1 MGPHFAPLAPGTEWE
16 SGGSNVFPGVPTALG
31 LPHAPCYLWSLQA
44 YSIRCAGIVRDQTV
58 EKGVP
63 LIGWRQPD
71 ELLRL
76 SGPQQKALIGG
87 THAAL
92 RKLVF
97 VAPSG
102 CQNKPE
108 RFIPNRKLSEK
119 PDSFTGN
126 KSLRGWYILSTFSF
140 HSEVL
145 LKADTSQRGSSG
157 FGGNLYWASVAKGKF
172 ERGIG
177 CPGSPRTFPCFPR
190 QDRGSSSVSW
200 ALCSCP
206 VPAFILLFTCL

>member
-1 MGPHFAPLAPGTEWE
+1 MWPIFCHIKHRRPSTHAHSVLGPGCGRPTGLCGALPQGSQARRTAFAPLAPGSEWE
-16 SGGSNVFPGVPTALG
+16 SGGASILPWNPAALC
-31 LPHAPCYLWSLQA
+31 LPRAPCHLWSLRA
-44 YSIRCAGIVRDQTV
+44 HSLRYAGIARDQTV

-63 LIGWRQPD
+63 LIGLRQPD
-71 ELLRL
+71 KLLRL
-76 SGPQQKALIGG
+76 PSPLWGALIGG

-140 HSEVL
+140 HS
-145 LKADTSQRGSSG
+145 
-157 FGGNLYWASVAKGKF
+157 
-172 ERGIG
+172 
-177 CPGSPRTFPCFPR
+177 
-190 QDRGSSSVSW
+190 
-200 ALCSCP
+200 
-206 VPAFILLFTCL
+206 

>member
-1 MGPHFAPLAPGTEWE
+1 MYTCTYIQCPWAPPGSQAHRTACAPPALSTEWE
-16 SGGSNVFPGVPTALG
+16 SGGANILPWSPRRLG
-31 LPHAPCYLWSLQA
+31 LPCASCYLCSLEA
-44 YSIRCAGIVRDQTV
+44 YNVHYTGIVRDQTAGK
-58 EKGVP
+58 KGVS

-71 ELLRL
+71 KFLWLPGR
-76 SGPQQKALIGG
+76 QQKVLIGG
-87 THAAL
+87 THAVL

-140 HSEVL
+140 PS
-145 LKADTSQRGSSG
+145 
-157 FGGNLYWASVAKGKF
+157 
-172 ERGIG
+172 
-177 CPGSPRTFPCFPR
+177 
-190 QDRGSSSVSW
+190 
-200 ALCSCP
+200 
-206 VPAFILLFTCL
+206 